1 MYTPR
6 GAYVERGF
14 TRDLRLIKARVLI
27 NLPPGGPEGG
37 GERYQHF
44 EEIFGTLGATF
55 FQSYIYTHPGSHT
68 YTQVRI
74 YTPRFA
80 YIHPV
85 RIYTPRFAYIHPG
98 GHIYTQVRIYTPR
111 FAYTQG
117 CIYTHTQV
125 RIYTP
130 RGANIHRGAGT
141 TPRPTSNNDTVNTHN
156 TITITTSYPKG
167 PNFEDVPCQT
177 LTFDF
182 SNG

>member
-1 MYTPR
+1 VYTPR

-98 GHIYTQVRIYTPR
+98 GIYTPR
-111 FAYTQG
+111 FAYIHPG
-117 CIYTHTQV
+117 SL
-125 RIYTP
+125 TP
-130 RGANIHRGAGT
+130 RGAYIHTPRFAYIHPGVQIYTEGQEQHHDQLPTT
-141 TPRPTSNNDTVNTHN
+141 TPSTH
-156 TITITTSYPKG
+156 TT
-167 PNFEDVPCQT
+167 Q
-177 LTFDF
+177 
-182 SNG
+182 